1 MANAI
6 RCTYCN
12 AKLIDHV
19 EGKGETWC
27 RRCKRMVRFEQY
39 PSDMSPEV
47 REIESIRLGR
57 LTEHFG
63 IE

>member
-1 MANAI
+1 MKSQV
-6 RCTYCN
+6 RCPYCS

-39 PSDMSPEV
+39 PSDMSPEA
-47 REIESIRLGR
+47 REIKAFRQDR
-57 LTEHFG
+57 LTARSVLE
-63 IE
+63 